1 MARYSTRLNAELRN
15 IVTRSIIQHHN
26 KQTLSRIT
34 PVEYTGL
41 QEAFDHFDREL
52 FDKSLPDV
60 FITYQRKAHSQGYFS
75 ANRFSGRGGGELRRH
90 ELALN
95 PDAFIGETNKQI
107 CQTLVHEMH
116 HVWQHTNGKPAAR
129 GYHNKEWAAKMKAN
143 GLQPS
148 STGMVGGKETGQHML
163 DYVIPG
169 GPFEQSYERLAAT
182 GWKLNL
188 ESAHRPGP
196 KGAGP
201 NTGKSKFSCEAD
213 CGQNAWGKPSLDT
226 VCVPCL
232 IAKLEAAGIDIAVL
246 NGTRMRCADAAAAVA
261 DTVVPQL
268 ASYELTAAD
277 TSYETN
283 IAAEPAKP
291 KRGRPK
297 GSKNKPSYDQEQPTR
312 RKRGRPKGS
321 KNKRALETSP
331 TKNSQSYERSA
342 TG

>member
-116 HVWQHTNGKPAAR
+116 HVWQHTNGKPATR
-129 GYHNKEWAAKMKAN
+129 GY
-143 GLQPS
+143 
-148 STGMVGGKETGQHML
+148 
-163 DYVIPG
+163 
-169 GPFEQSYERLAAT
+169 
-182 GWKLNL
+182 
-188 ESAHRPGP
+188 
-196 KGAGP
+196 
-201 NTGKSKFSCEAD
+201 
-213 CGQNAWGKPSLDT
+213 
-226 VCVPCL
+226 
-232 IAKLEAAGIDIAVL
+232 
-246 NGTRMRCADAAAAVA
+246 
-261 DTVVPQL
+261 
-268 ASYELTAAD
+268 
-277 TSYETN
+277 
-283 IAAEPAKP
+283 
-291 KRGRPK
+291 
-297 GSKNKPSYDQEQPTR
+297 
-312 RKRGRPKGS
+312 
-321 KNKRALETSP
+321 
-331 TKNSQSYERSA
+331 
-342 TG
+342 